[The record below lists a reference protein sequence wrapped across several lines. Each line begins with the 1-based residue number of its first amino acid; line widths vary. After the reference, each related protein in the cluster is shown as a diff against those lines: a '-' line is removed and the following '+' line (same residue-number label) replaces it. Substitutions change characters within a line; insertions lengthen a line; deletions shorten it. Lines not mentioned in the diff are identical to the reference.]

1 MTRYIKLRPN
11 HGARALVALA
21 LLCAAAC
28 TPKQIAHML
37 TDTNEPLPTAKRKA
51 QPARP
56 YLITMVIDNA
66 PGPFASIEG
75 IAQFDVENES
85 QCGYINPHSGVS
97 ERITSNERFAVRK
110 VADNHYQGVMYAD
123 LMQDEDYFGRGVCR
137 WQLTEVRFALMAT
150 GVEAETT
157 FVPRI
162 DAQDILAQRSV
173 KYYFWKGNYPRTI
186 NGGYGD
192 SGDLDRS
199 RFHSHIQDSDI
210 FTIALSAEDSTP

>member
-1 MTRYIKLRPN
+1 MTRFIKLRPN
-11 HGARALVALA
+11 HGVGALVAVA

-28 TPKQIAHML
+28 TPRQIAHML
-37 TDTNEPLPTAKRKA
+37 TDTHEPLPTAKRKA

-97 ERITSNERFAVRK
+97 ERITSNERFPVRK

-150 GVEAETT
+150 GAAAETT

-162 DAQDILAQRSV
+162 DAQDILAEASTKQ
-173 KYYFWKGNYPRTI
+173 YFAKAAYPRAPTVD
-186 NGGYGD
+186 GYGH
-192 SGDLDRS
+192 SGDRRDQFGPS
-199 RFHSHIQDSDI
+199 IKDSDL
-210 FTIALSAEDSTP
+210 FTIALSAKDTTP